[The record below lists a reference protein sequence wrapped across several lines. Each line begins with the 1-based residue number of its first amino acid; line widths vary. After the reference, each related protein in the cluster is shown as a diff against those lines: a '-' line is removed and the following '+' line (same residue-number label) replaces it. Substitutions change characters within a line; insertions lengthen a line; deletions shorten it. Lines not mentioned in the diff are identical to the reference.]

1 MKQQNIVKF
10 SNVEIS
16 NNLPLA
22 VIAGPCQI
30 ESLDHT
36 LFMAE
41 QLVNITTKHKVPFV
55 YKSSFDKANRTSH
68 AGKRGIG
75 LNNALAIFERLKQE
89 FGCLIITDVHKEEQ
103 CAAVAPYVDI
113 LQIPAFLC
121 RQTDLLEAAAKTGK
135 AINVKKGQ
143 FLAPWDMKNV
153 VGKLEH
159 FGADQVMVTERGT
172 CFGYNGLVSD
182 MTGLKIMSDLGS
194 PVIFDAT
201 HSVQKPGGLGGA
213 SGGQRE
219 YVDIL
224 ARAAV
229 AVGVAGV
236 FMEVHQ
242 DPDNAP
248 SDGPCMWRLDQ
259 FEQLLVTLKKYDEL
273 NPAKSKLHA

>member
-1 MKQQNIVKF
+1 MQQKNIKIKDIEVG
-10 SNVEIS
+10 

-22 VIAGPCQI
+22 IIAGPCQI
-30 ESLDHT
+30 ENVDHT

-41 QLVNITTKHKVPFV
+41 NLVKITSKHNIPFI
-55 YKSSFDKANRTSH
+55 YKSSFDKANRTSIS
-68 AGKRGIG
+68 GKRGIG
-75 LNNALAIFERLKQE
+75 LENALLIFEKIAKE
-89 FGCLIITDVHKEEQ
+89 FNCPIITDVHKEEQ
-103 CAAVAPYVDI
+103 CNEVANVVDV

-135 AINVKKGQ
+135 VVNVKKGQ

-153 VGKLEH
+153 LGKLNH
-159 FGADQVMVTERGT
+159 FGAEQVMLTERGT

-182 MTGLKIMSDLGS
+182 MTSLKIMGDFGA

-201 HSVQKPGGLGGA
+201 HSVQKPSGLGGA

-219 YVDIL
+219 FVDLL

-229 AVGVAGV
+229 SVGVAGV

-248 SDGPCMWRLDQ
+248 SDGPCMWRLDK
-259 FEQLLVTLKKYDEL
+259 FEELLITLKKYDEL
-273 NPAKSKLHA
+273 NPLKTKR